1 MKNISGVQDLNKIV
15 SEVISTKR
23 SDGQLDDVDFTLH
36 DFVNYKRSAA
46 FNVAIHVSYG
56 ERFANQAGMK
66 LTGKEGYILKVTVV
80 WKESRRPVGRKF
92 RAVSAAVESGF
103 FASVLEEVCPSLK
116 TFESADV
123 SVAFVSS
130 DSMKSLNLEYRELDE
145 PTDVLSFPLWEEEG
159 AFVPSW
165 SGPDIPLGD
174 VVICEQI
181 VRNAAK
187 NREFRFRRDGVIFSH
202 GVLHLSDS
210 IFHRR

>member
-1 MKNISGVQDLNKIV
+1 M
-15 SEVISTKR
+15 
-23 SDGQLDDVDFTLH
+23 
-36 DFVNYKRSAA
+36 
-46 FNVAIHVSYG
+46 
-56 ERFANQAGMK
+56 
-66 LTGKEGYILKVTVV
+66 KVTVSV
-80 WKESRRPVGRKF
+80 EGIDGDPSGESI

-181 VRNAAK
+181 VRNAA
-187 NREFRFRRDGVIFSH
+187 EEQGIPFFEAMCLIFSH
-202 GVLHLSDS
+202 GVLHLVGFDHSTEDETRTMFALQDRMRDGLIACS
-210 IFHRR
+210 RDISGNSEECPDETGKQ